1 MVVID
6 IPAPPLL
13 YVALKPPT
21 QGSDNKMAEQS
32 RTILFT
38 RERIAAE
45 IKRLGQEIT
54 RDYGDDEIMLVGVL
68 KGSFLFVAD
77 LIREIETPSVI
88 DFVRLASYG
97 AGTQSSGIIEFRKE
111 LEMSIRDRHVIIVE
125 DIVDS
130 GYTLECL
137 YNKLLLQEPR
147 SLKICTLIDKK
158 ARREVNIEADYVGI
172 SMDDG
177 FIIGYGLDHDEKYRN
192 LPDIYLVKES

>member
-1 MVVID
+1 M
-6 IPAPPLL
+6 L
-13 YVALKPPT
+13 
-21 QGSDNKMAEQS
+21 EQS
-32 RTILFT
+32 RRILFS

-45 IKRLGQEIT
+45 IKRIGQEISH
-54 RDYGDDEIMLVGVL
+54 DFQGEEVMLVGVL

-77 LIREIETPSVI
+77 LIREIEIPSVI

-97 AGTQSSGIIEFRKE
+97 SGTQTSGIIEFRKE
-111 LEMSIRDRHVIIVE
+111 LEMPIRGRNVIIVE

-147 SLKICTLIDKK
+147 SLKICTLIDKT
-158 ARREVNIEADYVGI
+158 ARREVEINADYIGI
-172 SMDDG
+172 SMEDG

-192 LPDIYLVKES
+192 LPDIYLVEGV